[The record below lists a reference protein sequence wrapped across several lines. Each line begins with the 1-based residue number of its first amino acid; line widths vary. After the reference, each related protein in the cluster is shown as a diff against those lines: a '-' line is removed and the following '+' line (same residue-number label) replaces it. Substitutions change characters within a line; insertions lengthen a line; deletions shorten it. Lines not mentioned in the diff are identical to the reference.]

1 MTALNGLQFPVQSS
15 DNRINYSWWSD
26 IQATLSTS
34 NNISVGR
41 VFSIAV
47 GVARKIRET
56 VVEAFSLS
64 SHLSI
69 DIEYILFLSRFP
81 SLWLSFHSSCQEP
94 HKKNLKK
101 NLEESKILYQFLIDL
116 YWF

>member
-56 VVEAFSLS
+56 AVEAFSLS
-64 SHLSI
+64 LLICRSISNISYFCHVFPLSGYPFI
-69 DIEYILFLSRFP
+69 RRVKNPI
-81 SLWLSFHSSCQEP
+81 
-94 HKKNLKK
+94 KNLKK
-101 NLEESKILYQFLIDL
+101 NLEESKNLYQFLVDL